1 MPFFIRESRF
11 NILQMRQCL
20 GLTLLTTIFGVW
32 LNVSVCVQI
41 SQFFVRILGLFN
53 KLEFIGTGRSRS
65 RGHSTCSFVQIAVVA
80 GAKTTRKQQRLYFLF
95 G

>member
-20 GLTLLTTIFGVW
+20 GLTLLTTIFCVW
-32 LNVSVCVQI
+32 LNVCVQI
-41 SQFFVRILGLFN
+41 LQFFVRILGLFN

-95 G
+95 R

>member
-20 GLTLLTTIFGVW
+20 GLTLLTTIFCVW
-32 LNVSVCVQI
+32 LNVCVQI
-41 SQFFVRILGLFN
+41 LVFLSNFGLFN
-53 KLEFIGTGRSRS
+53 KLEFIGTGQSRS
-65 RGHSTCSFVQIAVVA
+65 RGDSTCSFVQIAVVA

-95 G
+95 R